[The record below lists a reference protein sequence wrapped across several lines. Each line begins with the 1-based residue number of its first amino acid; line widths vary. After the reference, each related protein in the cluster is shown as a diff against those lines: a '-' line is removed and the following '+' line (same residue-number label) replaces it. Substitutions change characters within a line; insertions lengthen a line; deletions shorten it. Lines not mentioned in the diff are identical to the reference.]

1 MYSYLDI
8 KLIWENCKT
17 VEDWQKCVDIF
28 SDLTDD
34 NDFLK
39 TFKKNKAYYFQIK
52 GLKQLEII
60 ENGNAG
66 RN

>member
-17 VEDWQKCVDIF
+17 VEEWQKCVDIF
-28 SDLTDD
+28 SYLTDD

-39 TFKKNKAYYFQIK
+39 TFKKNKAYYYQIK

-60 ENGNAG
+60 ENGNA
-66 RN
+66 

>member
-17 VEDWQKCVDIF
+17 VEEWHKCVDVF
-28 SDLTDD
+28 MYLTQDV
-34 NDFLK
+34 DFLK
-39 TFKKNKAYYFQIK
+39 TFKRNKAYYYQLK

-60 ENGNAG
+60 ENGNA
-66 RN
+66 